1 MKWLVSCVTQL
12 EKCLPTTQCHVG
24 LYRLSNSC
32 GRDRSELSAAARA
45 PPLHGGLGATR
56 RSGAV
61 RSGAAGRR
69 AGTELSTPQRP
80 ARIRLPSLYELQRCT
95 QGCAPPETARRTA
108 RPAAASPPA
117 CPCPLSP
124 PSARPW
130 PPATPTAYSPEL
142 LEPPPAA
149 QPREERRCPQPT
161 GRPAVAPVAPLRFN
175 RSPRAPRGAAPRS
188 GAGQRA
194 GPGAG
199 HAGSCSPAGTAPQ
212 PYPNNEAAA
221 GWISTFIFQI
231 KSPRG
236 ISRKRNSS
244 GSATVQLSVYPTV
257 RENQKGKGELWN

>member
-130 PPATPTAYSPEL
+130 SPAPTAHGREPRSPAGGRA
-142 LEPPPAA
+142 PPP
-149 QPREERRCPQPT
+149 Q
-161 GRPAVAPVAPLRFN
+161 RFN
-175 RSPRAPRGAAPRS
+175 RPARAAPASRS
-188 GAGQRA
+188 
-194 GPGAG
+194 
-199 HAGSCSPAGTAPQ
+199 H
-212 PYPNNEAAA
+212 
-221 GWISTFIFQI
+221 
-231 KSPRG
+231 
-236 ISRKRNSS
+236 
-244 GSATVQLSVYPTV
+244 
-257 RENQKGKGELWN
+257 